1 MTTCVFSSVF
11 VIMQA
16 EVGFLKVA
24 RRRKAGDIVLG
35 IILPR
40 FRPAK
45 IMNKNYRLPATVCAL
60 AVCLALCFAVAAWN
74 EPAETPPGGNAAA
87 PLNAGDAAQS
97 KSGDLNIGAGLKYW
111 ISKIGDSFALKN
123 DAGQVKLAIDQ
134 NGNLGLG
141 VDAPAQKIDLG
152 DDGTGAGGGRVVNV
166 SLPVDDNDA
175 ATKKYVKAAMAS
187 GFGTCV
193 GMFLDIRFTSAQ
205 STGNLGGVGGAD
217 AKCAAEYPGYHMC
230 RADELDEAGRSGCLP
245 NPSQYRES
253 RGWMHNESASNF
265 RNCDDWTKN
274 NGGGFVL
281 VIDYPEN
288 ENQDPLAWTR
298 LDPAISSQCRCY
310 QYMSVSCC
318 LEI

>member
-166 SLPVDDNDA
+166 SLPVDDNDV
-175 ATKKYVKAAMAS
+175 ATKKYIDARGAGGYGACGAARGMAVKFTAAEYVA
-187 GFGTCV
+187 
-193 GMFLDIRFTSAQ
+193 D
-205 STGNLGGVGGAD
+205 NLVSVANMD
-217 AKCAAEYPGYHMC
+217 QKCADEYPGYQVC
-230 RADELDEAGRSGCLP
+230 RYADLLNFTGCMPDPWQYDLLMGWLDRSYEDCSSSVPRNGPRNGFIFGVRAGPAGRQWVYG
-245 NPSQYRES
+245 
-253 RGWMHNESASNF
+253 
-265 RNCDDWTKN
+265 N
-274 NGGGFVL
+274 NRIICG
-281 VIDYPEN
+281 
-288 ENQDPLAWTR
+288 Q
-298 LDPAISSQCRCY
+298 
-310 QYMSVSCC
+310 SVSKIACC
-318 LEI
+318 RILD